1 MGPKSLFRM
10 SGNPITIRVLGPE
23 DAFVLD
29 RVKEGVF
36 DNPIDPSRAWS
47 FLATRVNV
55 LAVALDGADVIGY
68 AYGTTM
74 LRVDKPTAFYVDE
87 ISVHPDYRKQGIGK
101 KLLRRIEAEARDRG
115 CESLWLATEGDN
127 AEARGLYDALEGT
140 VLEGVAVYDW
150 PLD

>member
-1 MGPKSLFRM
+1 MP
-10 SGNPITIRVLGPE
+10 GNPITIRSLGPE

-36 DNPIDPSRAWS
+36 DNPIDPDRVWA

-55 LAVALDGADVIGY
+55 LVVALDGGEVIGF

-87 ISVHPDYRKQGIGK
+87 ISVHKSYRRQGIGK
-101 KLLRRIEAEARDRG
+101 KLLRRIEEETGDRG
-115 CESLWLATEGDN
+115 CQSLWLATEGDN
-127 AEARGLYDALEGT
+127 AEARGLYDALDGD
-140 VLEGVAVYDW
+140 VLEDVAVYDW
-150 PLD
+150 NLD

>member
-1 MGPKSLFRM
+1 M
-10 SGNPITIRVLGPE
+10 SGNPITIRLLGPE

-29 RVKEGVF
+29 RVKDGVF
-36 DNPIDPSRAWS
+36 DNPIDPSRAWA

-55 LAVALDGADVIGY
+55 LVVALDGAEVVGF

-87 ISVHPDYRKQGIGK
+87 ISVHEAYRNQGVGK

-127 AEARGLYDALEGT
+127 AEARGLYDALKGD
-140 VLEGVAVYDW
+140 VLEGVAVYEWSFD
-150 PLD
+150 